1 MKRITVEQRTA
12 YLDKKKKPEKFKKKG
27 NFNKEEIQSLVAQ
40 AVSKALEKPCKQP
53 RASDEASVKLQTQ
66 VERFNNFQLGCNK
79 DTSSSDLES
88 NSSKE
93 KDQDESSTSSNE

>member
-1 MKRITVEQRTA
+1 MKRIIAEQRTA
-12 YLDKKKKPEKFKKKG
+12 YLDKKKKPKKFKKKG

-40 AVSKALEKPCKQP
+40 AVSEALEKPRKRP
-53 RASDEASVKLQTQ
+53 RGSDEASVELQTQ

-88 NSSKE
+88 NSSK
-93 KDQDESSTSSNE
+93 KDQDESSTSSDE